1 VGYSNADLE
10 AVALLAHDMAEH
22 QSGPVTPEL
31 LSRAI
36 EDYMPSRDTEMIEYM
51 ELLAVF
57 EASRRS
63 MLPAKYR
70 EMTVDQLRQRLLTL
84 RHSLR
89 L

>member
-1 VGYSNADLE
+1 
-10 AVALLAHDMAEH
+10 
-22 QSGPVTPEL
+22 VTPEL
-31 LSRAI
+31 FGKAI
-36 EDYMPSRDTEMIEYM
+36 DDYMPSRDTDMIEYM

-63 MLPAKYR
+63 MLPARYR
-70 EMTVDQLRQRLLTL
+70 DMTLDQLRQRLLTL